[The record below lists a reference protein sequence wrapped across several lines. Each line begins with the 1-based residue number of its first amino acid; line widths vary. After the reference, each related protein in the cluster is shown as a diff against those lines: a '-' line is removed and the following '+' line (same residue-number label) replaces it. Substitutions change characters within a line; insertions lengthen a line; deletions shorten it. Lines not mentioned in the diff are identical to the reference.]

1 MIKQMG
7 IAALTA
13 FVAAQGAFAGLRE
26 DFASPQGA
34 ARMNTGP
41 FLWMHQS
48 DGEARLREYVRVIAE
63 SGQGVLTFESRPHDD
78 WMGESWWRDV
88 GVVIDEC
95 RKRGVKAMI
104 YDDYWFPSQCFG
116 AMFPIP
122 REFQCRD
129 VKAEVFE
136 RGKAPGRVEN
146 EIVRVTAKE
155 TEMGAFSLGS
165 DGDKVIVY
173 SWFVADPMHVTG
185 LPRGRGL
192 PTVNGLDEAAVDWFI
207 GKFYQPYWDRY
218 RKAFEDGTIIGYFFD
233 ESYTKGWWGP
243 ALEKELAAR
252 GEDVGELLTALKFR
266 LSDPEAQARAR
277 YRFLDARVETWG
289 RTMYGRHSDW
299 CAKHGVFSSGHFFEH
314 GSTHYDLTFSGGN
327 VMQLLKYV
335 DVPGVDMVCGMWTP
349 AHRADDRRRLES
361 GQIPKYASSV
371 AHVYNRHGG
380 LNWSEVFGAYGQGLT
395 YPDMKWA
402 CDTHQSQGCCF
413 MIPHSFN
420 PRAPLDRDCPPYFY
434 NGGYEPRFPLFRVW
448 ADYNNRCAM
457 LLSSGEHVC
466 HVAQCMPGLSRHA
479 GRAIDP
485 DAFACAL
492 QDIQLDNDFFDYAAV
507 ENAIISAEG
516 RAPSRPCLRAKNG
529 RERYEVLVLPAAEY
543 VPFPVLEKAL
553 AFAKAGGVVVGYGI
567 RPSNTPTRG
576 KSVEDARCIVDEI
589 FAQRK
594 ALFIDGEPDGE
605 RLAKALSPFVVREF
619 DLEGIS
625 FKDRKMLAVNRCEK
639 DGNAILFIANQD
651 VRRRRDFGIRAVW
664 PAERAELWNPMQG
677 TVERPAVE
685 NGLVKIA
692 LEPSET
698 VFVVWP
704 SSECSRVEHVER
716 VDIAPVVG
724 RGVLDA
730 PQDGRAWIPDAPQD
744 GKEVSVAVKES
755 VTPVVVENG
764 PEYARAMETV
774 KPLDG
779 AEWIWHPVDPKAKG
793 KVMFRSHIDV
803 AATAT
808 AELVFACSDRAEV
821 RVNGV
826 RVAVQTGGAEPYF
839 YGWSNP
845 ATAKIALKAGRNEIE
860 VEAVNRHNS
869 ETKHQRDTGFV
880 AAFTWNGGALRTD
893 AARWEV
899 ARPGGKFVK
908 PRAVKKFGQR
918 PWGRCML
925 GPTKSPYKESVSTE
939 LKFTLPP
946 TVGRG
951 VLDPPSKSGVR
962 VYFVC
967 DGTEGENSAALT
979 VNGAFAGGFIG
990 APYRLDITKWVKP
1003 GANTLEAKPFRL
1015 KHPKI
1020 VLVEK

>member
-1 MIKQMG
+1 MIRQMG

-13 FVAAQGAFAGLRE
+13 FVVAQGVFAGLRE

-78 WMGESWWRDV
+78 WMGEPWWRDV

-155 TEMGAFSLGS
+155 TEKGAFSLGS

-192 PTVNGLDEAAVDWFI
+192 PTVNGLDEAAVDWFL

-218 RKAFEDGTIIGYFFD
+218 RDAFEDGTVIGYFFD

-243 ALEKELAAR
+243 ALEKELATR

-266 LSDPEAQARAR
+266 LSDLEAQARAR

-335 DVPGVDMVCGMWTP
+335 EVPGVDMVCGMWTP

-457 LLSSGEHVC
+457 LLSGGAHVC

-507 ENAIISAEG
+507 ENALISAEG

-529 RERYEVLVLPAAEY
+529 RELYEVLVLPAAEY

-567 RPSNTPTRG
+567 LPSNTPTRG
-576 KSVEDARCIVDEI
+576 KSAEDARRIVAEI

-619 DLEGIS
+619 DFEGIS

-692 LEPSET
+692 LEPSQAI
-698 VFVVWP
+698 FLVWP
-704 SSECSRVEHVER
+704 TDARDARPYHAAVGARVPRARNDAPLPR
-716 VDIAPVVG
+716 VDVSG
-724 RGVLDA
+724 
-730 PQDGRAWIPDAPQD
+730 
-744 GKEVSVAVKES
+744 GKEVAVSVKET

-793 KVMFRSHIDV
+793 TVMFRSHIDV
-803 AATAT
+803 AASAT

-893 AARWEV
+893 SARWEV
-899 ARPGGKFVK
+899 ARPGEKFVK

-939 LKFTLPP
+939 LRFTLPP
-946 TVGRG
+946 TVGRA
-951 VLDPPSKSGVR
+951 VLDPPSRPGVR
-962 VYFVC
+962 VFLVC
-967 DGTEGENSAALT
+967 DGTEGENSAAVT

-990 APYRLDITKWVKP
+990 APYRLDITKWAKP
-1003 GANTLEAKPFRL
+1003 GTNTLEAKPFRL

-1020 VLVEK
+1020 VVVE

>member
-1 MIKQMG
+1 MNSLIKT
-7 IAALTA
+7 IALSSIV
-13 FVAAQGAFAGLRE
+13 FAAGDQYANECVSAAGLRE
-26 DFASPQGA
+26 AFASPQGA

-41 FLWMHQS
+41 FLWLHQS

-63 SGQGVLTFESRPHDD
+63 SGQGTLTIESRPHDG

-88 GVVIDEC
+88 GAVIDEC
-95 RKRGVKAMI
+95 RKRGVKALI

-116 AMFPIP
+116 AVFPIP

-129 VKAEVFE
+129 VKAEMFE
-136 RGKAPGRVEN
+136 RGKAPGRMEN
-146 EIVRVTAKE
+146 EIVRVTARE
-155 TEMGAFSLGS
+155 TARGTFALGP

-173 SWFVADPMHVTG
+173 SWFVADPARVSG

-192 PTVNGLDEAAVDWFI
+192 PTVNGLDEAAVDWFL

-218 RKAFEDGTIIGYFFD
+218 RDAFEDGTIIGYFFD
-233 ESYTKGWWGP
+233 ESYTKGWWGS

-266 LSDPEAQARAR
+266 LADPEAQARAR

-289 RTMYGRHSDW
+289 RTMFGRHSDW
-299 CAKHGVFSSGHFFEH
+299 CAKRGVFSSGHFFEH
-314 GSTHYDLTFSGGN
+314 GGTHYDLTFSGGN

-335 DVPGVDMVCGMWTP
+335 EVPGVDMVCGMWYP
-349 AHRADDRRRLES
+349 SHRADDRKRLTS
-361 GQIPKYASSV
+361 GQIPKYASSI

-380 LNWSEVFGAYGQGLT
+380 LNWSEVFGAYGQKLS

-402 CDTHQSQGCCF
+402 CDTHQSQGCYF

-420 PRAPLDRDCPPYFY
+420 ARAPLDSDCPPYFY

-457 LLSSGEHVC
+457 LLSGGEHVC

-479 GRAIDP
+479 GRAVNP

-492 QDIQLDNDFFDYAAV
+492 QDVQLDNDFFDYAAV
-507 ENAIISAEG
+507 ESSRIGKNPRSG
-516 RAPSRPCLRAKNG
+516 RPALKSEKG
-529 RERYEVLVLPAAEY
+529 GEHYEVLVLPAAEY

-553 AFAKAGGVVVGYGI
+553 AFAKAGGVVVGYCI

-576 KSVEDARCIVDEI
+576 KTAEDAKRIVAEI
-589 FAQRK
+589 FAQPK
-594 ALFIDGEPDGE
+594 ALFMDGEPDGE

-619 DLEGIS
+619 DIEGLS

-639 DGNAILFIANQD
+639 DGSSVLFIANQD
-651 VRRRRDFGIRAVW
+651 VRRGRDFGIRAVW

-692 LEPSET
+692 LEARES

-704 SSECSRVEHVER
+704 
-716 VDIAPVVG
+716 G
-724 RGVLDA
+724 RNGFNTEAQRRREGNDRA
-730 PQDGRAWIPDAPQD
+730 HCPQR
-744 GKEVSVAVKES
+744 VAVQGVEVQAVVKET
-755 VTPVVVENG
+755 VTPVVIEKG
-764 PEYARAMETV
+764 PEYARAMAVV

-779 AEWIWHPVDPKAKG
+779 AEWIWHPVNPKAKG
-793 KVMFRSHIDV
+793 TVLFRSHIDV
-803 AATAT
+803 AAETMAK
-808 AELVFACSDRAEV
+808 LVFACSDRAEV

-826 RVAVQTGGAEPYF
+826 RAAVQTGGAEPYF
-839 YGWSNP
+839 YGWSDP
-845 ATAKIALKAGRNEIE
+845 ATAKVALKAGRNEIE
-860 VEAVNRHNS
+860 VGALNRHNS
-869 ETKHQRDTGFV
+869 ESKRQRETGFV

-899 ARPGGKFVK
+899 ARPGGKFLK
-908 PRAVKKFGQR
+908 PRVVGKFGQG
-918 PWGRCML
+918 PWRHCML
-925 GPTKSPYKESVSTE
+925 GPTKSPYKESVMTGMA
-939 LKFTLPP
+939 FTLPRLKA
-946 TVGRG
+946 GE
-951 VLDPPSKSGVR
+951 R
-962 VYFVC
+962 VFLAC
-967 DGTEGENSAALT
+967 DGTEGENSAAVE

-990 APYRLDITKWVKP
+990 APYRLDITRAVKA
-1003 GANTLEAKPFRL
+1003 GANGLETKPFRL
-1015 KHPKI
+1015 RNPRIVITREVSPKT
-1020 VLVEK
+1020 E